1 MTMVRKRNGKQEDF
15 DKQKIAK
22 ALTSAF
28 EESFGDEGM
37 SVYKSE
43 IEQMTEDVARAMEAY
58 PKVCVE
64 EIQDFVEDTLMEYG
78 FYDVVKEY
86 IKYRYLHEIRR
97 QSHNDAEFLT
107 LIQGD
112 NEYWHTENSNK
123 NAEWVT
129 TQRDYLAGIVSK
141 DIART
146 YIFPKEAIKAH
157 DEGLIHIHDLD
168 YAAQATLTNCCLCNL
183 NDMLQNGT
191 TINGVKIDKPHRLIT
206 AATLASQII
215 ASVAS
220 SQYGG
225 TTITMTH
232 LAPFVRDSYNKYKAK
247 YASWGFNE
255 EDSCRFADFDTRR
268 EVKDSVQTLIY
279 QLNSLTTTNGQ
290 SPFISIF
297 LYLGETQEYKKELAL
312 LIQEILEQ
320 RYLGMKNKKGVYV
333 SPAFPKLLYCL
344 EEDNIHEDSPY
355 WYLTQLAA
363 KVSAKRLVPDYIS
376 EKKMREL
383 KLSKGEEPGS
393 GDCFPCMG
401 CRSFLTPDRSGNG
414 YENVS
419 RSLDYDPS
427 KPKYYGR
434 YNLGVVTINLAD
446 VALSSGGN
454 FKKFWELLNERL
466 ELIHE
471 VHKVRIDRLSKTK
484 AKVAPILW
492 CDGAFARLD
501 PEDTLDEII
510 HGGTA
515 TISTGYAGLYE
526 CVKYMTGESH
536 TSSRGHDFAVNVMRH
551 LNDKCDEWKKQDNVD
566 HSIYG
571 SPIETTTYKFSK
583 CLKKRFGVI
592 EGITDRDYV
601 TNSYH
606 IPVFEEI
613 DPFKKLKI
621 EAEFQELSPGGMI
634 SYIESSNLENNTE
647 AVLEIIKYIYD
658 NTLYAEINTK
668 SDYCQCCGYDKEILM
683 NRDDDG
689 KWYWYCPNCG
699 NTDMSKMNIARR
711 VCGYISTNP
720 TNQGRMDDI
729 ANRYVHLDDHSL

>member
-15 DKQKIAK
+15 DKQKITK
-22 ALTSAF
+22 ALTGAF
-28 EESFGDEGM
+28 EESFGDEGI
-37 SVYKSE
+37 SVYKGE

-58 PKVCVE
+58 PRVYVE
-64 EIQDFVEDTLMEYG
+64 EIQDSVEDTLMEYG
-78 FYDVVKEY
+78 FYDVAKEY

-146 YIFPKEAIKAH
+146 YIFPKEVIKAH

-220 SQYGG
+220 CQYGG

-247 YASWGFNE
+247 YVSWGFNE

-393 GDCFPCMG
+393 GDCYPC
-401 CRSFLTPDRSGNG
+401 
-414 YENVS
+414 
-419 RSLDYDPS
+419 
-427 KPKYYGR
+427 
-434 YNLGVVTINLAD
+434 IN
-446 VALSSGGN
+446 
-454 FKKFWELLNERL
+454 
-466 ELIHE
+466 
-471 VHKVRIDRLSKTK
+471 K
-484 AKVAPILW
+484 ACA
-492 CDGAFARLD
+492 
-501 PEDTLDEII
+501 
-510 HGGTA
+510 
-515 TISTGYAGLYE
+515 
-526 CVKYMTGESH
+526 
-536 TSSRGHDFAVNVMRH
+536 
-551 LNDKCDEWKKQDNVD
+551 
-566 HSIYG
+566 
-571 SPIETTTYKFSK
+571 
-583 CLKKRFGVI
+583 
-592 EGITDRDYV
+592 
-601 TNSYH
+601 
-606 IPVFEEI
+606 
-613 DPFKKLKI
+613 
-621 EAEFQELSPGGMI
+621 
-634 SYIESSNLENNTE
+634 
-647 AVLEIIKYIYD
+647 
-658 NTLYAEINTK
+658 
-668 SDYCQCCGYDKEILM
+668 
-683 NRDDDG
+683 
-689 KWYWYCPNCG
+689 
-699 NTDMSKMNIARR
+699 
-711 VCGYISTNP
+711 
-720 TNQGRMDDI
+720 
-729 ANRYVHLDDHSL
+729 

>member
-37 SVYKSE
+37 SIYKGE
-43 IEQMTEDVARAMEAY
+43 IEQMTEDVAKAMEAY
-58 PKVCVE
+58 PRVCVE
-64 EIQDFVEDTLMEYG
+64 EIQDFVEDTLMEYE
-78 FYDVVKEY
+78 FYDVAKEY
-86 IKYRYLHEIRR
+86 IKYRYLHEIKR

-146 YIFPKEAIKAH
+146 YIFPKEVIKAH

-168 YAAQATLTNCCLCNL
+168 YAAQATLTNCFSSDTQFVTSEGVKSFNDFYDGSPVVVRDKDGKWRSAVVHNFGKQILYTVTLQSGRSVQEIKCTRNHRWILEDGSITENLQVGDSLFALPNVADNFKINTVEDAKAFCLGFALGDGSDISTNRGVRVRLCGHKKDDYGLYFEQAGYQLREVKDTEDITATNKDCVSKQLFLDSKMWKTMSTAQKIALFNGYYAADGCIDRNVIHTCDERNFALILEIAPLAGYYISSVRHDVHDTPYKENASLYTIHFRKKNTSSNLWRVKKIKKSCNNNSTSNVWCVVEPATHTFTLANGIVTGNCCLCNL

-220 SQYGG
+220 CQYGG

-383 KLSKGEEPGS
+383 KLSKGEEPGG
-393 GDCFPCMG
+393 GDCFPC
-401 CRSFLTPDRSGNG
+401 
-414 YENVS
+414 
-419 RSLDYDPS
+419 
-427 KPKYYGR
+427 
-434 YNLGVVTINLAD
+434 IN
-446 VALSSGGN
+446 
-454 FKKFWELLNERL
+454 
-466 ELIHE
+466 
-471 VHKVRIDRLSKTK
+471 K
-484 AKVAPILW
+484 ACA
-492 CDGAFARLD
+492 
-501 PEDTLDEII
+501 
-510 HGGTA
+510 
-515 TISTGYAGLYE
+515 
-526 CVKYMTGESH
+526 
-536 TSSRGHDFAVNVMRH
+536 
-551 LNDKCDEWKKQDNVD
+551 
-566 HSIYG
+566 
-571 SPIETTTYKFSK
+571 
-583 CLKKRFGVI
+583 
-592 EGITDRDYV
+592 
-601 TNSYH
+601 
-606 IPVFEEI
+606 
-613 DPFKKLKI
+613 
-621 EAEFQELSPGGMI
+621 
-634 SYIESSNLENNTE
+634 
-647 AVLEIIKYIYD
+647 
-658 NTLYAEINTK
+658 
-668 SDYCQCCGYDKEILM
+668 
-683 NRDDDG
+683 
-689 KWYWYCPNCG
+689 
-699 NTDMSKMNIARR
+699 
-711 VCGYISTNP
+711 
-720 TNQGRMDDI
+720 
-729 ANRYVHLDDHSL
+729 